1 MKIFVTGATGFTG
14 SFLTEQLLEA
24 GHDVVGLDNQRGYR
38 FDELKSK
45 GAEFHVGSVTDRE
58 LVDQLTQGCDRVYH
72 LAAAF
77 RKVNLPRQVYWD
89 VNVQGTRNVLEAAK
103 QYNVPRVLY
112 CSTCG
117 VHGNVE
123 NPPADE
129 SSPIAPADWY
139 QETKWE
145 GEKVCHEF
153 LKQGMWITIVRPA
166 AIFGPGDPERFVML
180 YKRAAKGR
188 FLMVGDGGTHYHPCY
203 IKHLTD
209 AMQQAIE
216 SDKTRGNAYLIADE
230 NSIAIKE
237 LVDRIGRAIGKDVK
251 FTHVPYAP
259 VWVAALA
266 CELLWKPLKTD
277 PPLFRRRIDW
287 FIQNRSFKIDS
298 ARQDFGYNPSIP
310 LDQCL
315 RETGEWYRQQG
326 FIPA

>member
-1 MKIFVTGATGFTG
+1 M
-14 SFLTEQLLEA
+14 
-24 GHDVVGLDNQRGYR
+24 
-38 FDELKSK
+38 
-45 GAEFHVGSVTDRE
+45 
-58 LVDQLTQGCDRVYH
+58 
-72 LAAAF
+72 
-77 RKVNLPRQVYWD
+77 
-89 VNVQGTRNVLEAAK
+89 NVEGTRNVLEAAK
-103 QYNVPRVLY
+103 KHNVPRVLY

>member
-1 MKIFVTGATGFTG
+1 
-14 SFLTEQLLEA
+14 
-24 GHDVVGLDNQRGYR
+24 
-38 FDELKSK
+38 
-45 GAEFHVGSVTDRE
+45 
-58 LVDQLTQGCDRVYH
+58 
-72 LAAAF
+72 
-77 RKVNLPRQVYWD
+77 
-89 VNVQGTRNVLEAAK
+89 
-103 QYNVPRVLY
+103 
-112 CSTCG
+112 
-117 VHGNVE
+117 
-123 NPPADE
+123 
-129 SSPIAPADWY
+129 
-139 QETKWE
+139 
-145 GEKVCHEF
+145 
-153 LKQGMWITIVRPA
+153 
-166 AIFGPGDPERFVML
+166 
-180 YKRAAKGR
+180 
-188 FLMVGDGGTHYHPCY
+188 MVGDGATHYHPCY

-298 ARQDFGYNPSIP
+298 AREDFGYNPSIP

-315 RETGEWYRQQG
+315 RETGEWYRRQG